1 MGEGGGHWEFKYA
14 TNLFV
19 FTSPCDPPAHIVNF
33 LDENGEPIW
42 TQGNLLPGRENSR
55 GFPQSG
61 ACHAVPF
68 SWPVRK
74 RWLI

>member
-1 MGEGGGHWEFKYA
+1 MGAGGGHWEVKYA

-42 TQGNLLPGRENSR
+42 TQGNLSELENSR

-61 ACHAVPF
+61 VCHSAPF
-68 SWPVRK
+68 SR
-74 RWLI
+74 L

>member
-42 TQGNLLPGRENSR
+42 TQGNLLPDVRTH
-55 GFPQSG
+55 G
-61 ACHAVPF
+61 AFLNPEPAMQCP
-68 SWPVRK
+68 S
-74 RWLI
+74 LGL